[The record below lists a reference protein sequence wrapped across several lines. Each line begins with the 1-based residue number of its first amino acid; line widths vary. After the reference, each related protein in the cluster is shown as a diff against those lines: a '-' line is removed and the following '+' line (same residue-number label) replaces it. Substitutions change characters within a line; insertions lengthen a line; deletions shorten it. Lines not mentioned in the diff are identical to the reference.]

1 MSLGGGTDLDGDG
14 FTDALH
20 IGFDSYD
27 TMREPPHVFVE
38 YGSATQIDYSKTSAP
53 VALFAAFGP
62 TPRVREAGDVNADG
76 YGDAVLG
83 SADLGF
89 VIYGS
94 RVGTRGVLGSFRTDL
109 AQLKSSRAVLGA
121 FDANGDG
128 ISEVVMGTAERA
140 PATVFPG
147 EASLALDK
155 EKRVEADGP
164 VSAASAFASGD
175 FDGDGL
181 ADLAMTVPNA
191 GGARVCFALGRRSD
205 DVLVPD
211 RCLTGIEGDTDFG
224 MSLAA
229 GDLEGDGKDE
239 LLATAKSG
247 GRFVVRSVH
256 WNTDGL
262 GLGAI
267 EGANDLGLAL
277 TMLWP
282 GRPGKARWAAT
293 AGDAQSIV
301 IFEGVERRESI
312 EPRGGERGRFG
323 VVLR

>member
-1 MSLGGGTDLDGDG
+1 
-14 FTDALH
+14 
-20 IGFDSYD
+20 
-27 TMREPPHVFVE
+27 
-38 YGSATQIDYSKTSAP
+38 
-53 VALFAAFGP
+53 
-62 TPRVREAGDVNADG
+62 
-76 YGDAVLG
+76 
-83 SADLGF
+83 
-89 VIYGS
+89 
-94 RVGTRGVLGSFRTDL
+94 
-109 AQLKSSRAVLGA
+109 
-121 FDANGDG
+121 
-128 ISEVVMGTAERA
+128 
-140 PATVFPG
+140 
-147 EASLALDK
+147 
-155 EKRVEADGP
+155 

-205 DVLVPD
+205 DVFVPD

-247 GRFVVRSVH
+247 GHFAVRSVH
-256 WNTDGL
+256 WNADGL
-262 GLGAI
+262 GLDAV

-282 GRPGKARWAAT
+282 GRPGKARWAVT
-293 AGDAQSIV
+293 AGNAQSIV

-323 VVLR
+323 LVLR